1 MELKGKRV
9 LLGLTG
15 GIAAYK
21 AAELCR
27 LFVKAGADVQ
37 VVMTE
42 AACRFVT
49 PVTMQGLSGKPVF
62 TDMWD
67 GRIPDNMAHIELSRD
82 RELVV
87 VAPATAD
94 FLAKVANGLAD
105 DLLSTLCLARE
116 CPLAVAPAM
125 NRQMWDNRATQ
136 RNVDRLRADGV
147 TILGPAAG
155 DQACGEVGMGRMLE
169 AAEIFA
175 EAAAMLGPKPLAG
188 KRVLVTAGPTF
199 EPIDTVRGI
208 TNLSSGKMGFAVA
221 QAAAEA
227 GAAVTLV
234 AGPTALP
241 TPAGVERQSVVTARE
256 MHDAVLARAKE
267 ADVFVGVAAVADYHV
282 ANRKGHKLKKSDGC
296 GARDRARREPRHP
309 RVGRGDEERPVL
321 RRVCRRDREPAR
333 VRPGEA
339 QEEAD
344 SAAGGESRP
353 GGVRARRQRPHA
365 LRRPGRA
372 RPRPCA
378 EDRAGAPADRP
389 HREHAPALSMA
400 RIDVRILDPRLHDS
414 PPQYATAGSAGLDL
428 KACIPEPLLLRPG
441 DSALVPSGIAIH
453 LADPGLAALV
463 LPRSGLGHKHGIVL
477 GNLVGL
483 IDSDY
488 QGQIMVSTW
497 NRSREP
503 YTLQP
508 LERIAQLVIVPVLQ
522 VALNVVEAFAESERG
537 AGGFGST
544 GRA

>member
-1 MELKGKRV
+1 MELKGRRL

-27 LFVKAGADVQ
+27 LFVRAGADVR

-49 PVTMQGLSGKPVF
+49 PVTMQGLSGQPVH

-94 FLAKVANGLAD
+94 FLAKAANGLAD
-105 DLLSTLCLARE
+105 DLLSTLCLARD

-125 NRQMWDNRATQ
+125 NRQMWDHPATQ
-136 RNVDRLRADGV
+136 RNVERLRADGV
-147 TILGPAAG
+147 AILGPAAG

-175 EAAAMLGPKPLAG
+175 EAAALLGPRMLAG

-234 AGPTALP
+234 AGPTTLP
-241 TPAGVERQSVVTARE
+241 TPAGVRRESVVTARE
-256 MHDAVLARAKE
+256 MHDAVLARARE

-282 ANRKGHKLKKSDGC
+282 ANRRHQKLKKAT
-296 GARDRARREPRHP
+296 GA
-309 RVGRGDEERPVL
+309 
-321 RRVCRRDREPAR
+321 
-333 VRPGEA
+333 
-339 QEEAD
+339 
-344 SAAGGESRP
+344 AAPTIE
-353 GGVRARRQRPHA
+353 
-365 LRRPGRA
+365 L
-372 RPRPCA
+372 A
-378 EDRAGAPADRP
+378 ENPD
-389 HREHAPALSMA
+389 
-400 RIDVRILDPRLHDS
+400 I
-414 PPQYATAGSAGLDL
+414 
-428 KACIPEPLLLRPG
+428 
-441 DSALVPSGIAIH
+441 
-453 LADPGLAALV
+453 LAAVAALKNPPFCVGFAAETENLREYAQAKRRKKRIPLIAANLAQDAFGRDDNELTLFDDAGEHV
-463 LPRSGLGHKHGIVL
+463 LARAPKIVL
-477 GNLVGL
+477 A
-483 IDSDY
+483 
-488 QGQIMVSTW
+488 
-497 NRSREP
+497 R
-503 YTLQP
+503 
-508 LERIAQLVIVPVLQ
+508 QLVAHI
-522 VALNVVEAFAESERG
+522 
-537 AGGFGST
+537 AGMLHG
-544 GRA
+544 